1 MNILITGGAGYLGS
15 VLVGKLLAAKT
26 QKTSTLG
33 ALPDSSAHDT
43 QAHQIDFN
51 KVVVYDNLMYRQ
63 VCLTDYA
70 YREDF
75 TFVHGDVRNHTLLR
89 KYVQEA
95 DVIVPLAAI
104 VGYPACDKDP
114 RLATE
119 VNFEH
124 VEFIHSITSSSQK
137 ILYPN
142 TNSGYGLGR
151 GEEFCTENSTLSP
164 ISHYGR
170 TKCDAENLLLNGGRA
185 VTLRLAT
192 VFGVSP
198 RMRLDLLVNDFT
210 YKAVNDGYIVLFEK
224 DFKRNFIYIRDVAL
238 TFIYLIN
245 RYDEFV
251 GQTFNVGLSDAN
263 LTKLELAR
271 KIKEHVPAFSI
282 QWDDFAT
289 DPDKRDYVVSN
300 AKLEATG
307 WRPYYSLDDGIREL
321 ISAYRIIQHNNRNFT
336 NL

>member
-1 MNILITGGAGYLGS
+1 
-15 VLVGKLLAAKT
+15 
-26 QKTSTLG
+26 
-33 ALPDSSAHDT
+33 
-43 QAHQIDFN
+43 
-51 KVVVYDNLMYRQ
+51 
-63 VCLTDYA
+63 
-70 YREDF
+70 
-75 TFVHGDVRNHTLLR
+75 
-89 KYVQEA
+89 
-95 DVIVPLAAI
+95 
-104 VGYPACDKDP
+104 
-114 RLATE
+114 LATE
-119 VNFEH
+119 VNYEQ
-124 VEFIHSITSSSQK
+124 VEFIHSITTSSQR

-142 TNSGYGLGR
+142 TNSGYGLGQ
-151 GEEFCTENSTLSP
+151 GEQFCTEESPLSP

-170 TKCDAENLLLNGGRA
+170 TKCDAENLLLDGGRA
-185 VTLRLAT
+185 ITLRLAT

-251 GQTFNVGLSDAN
+251 GQTFNVGLSNAN
-263 LTKLELAR
+263 LTKMELAL
-271 KIKEHVPAFSI
+271 KIKEQIPNFSI
-282 QWDDFAT
+282 QWDDFAS

-307 WRPYYSLDDGIREL
+307 WRPYYSLEDGIREL